1 MNTGQID
8 TESFQL
14 APLIPINDS
23 TSEMEQSYEM
33 SPSEML
39 VNVSNL
45 LILISKVQRLDKRGG
60 KGDGRPPWNSEYQP
74 FF

>member
-45 LILISKVQRLDKRGG
+45 LILISNVFIHLVTILMIFLSYLDGYR
-60 KGDGRPPWNSEYQP
+60 WYT
-74 FF
+74 

>member
-39 VNVSNL
+39 VNVSH
-45 LILISKVQRLDKRGG
+45 IYMPI
-60 KGDGRPPWNSEYQP
+60 
-74 FF
+74 F